1 MGDYPFA
8 PPLDWVAS
16 DHLSGSRIDT
26 VEISDSVRPAHAH
39 HPNRAGGVNQSR
51 RPGVEICHDGRDP
64 AGLDIAT
71 VQRGVCISG
80 DPNHPAARSNGPAI
94 NDTREEG
101 PPPSAR
107 EIEPI
112 SPLLAYWVDGGQP

>member
-64 AGLDIAT
+64 AGLGIDT
-71 VQRGVCISG
+71 VQPVVCISG

-94 NDTREEG
+94 YDTVQYVRAQSA
-101 PPPSAR
+101 PSTGAVR
-107 EIEPI
+107 PFVR
-112 SPLLAYWVDGGQP
+112 Y